1 MNSWTQSKPSL
12 ESVVMRGP
20 MFLRDVSFL
29 GRKRRKCKE
38 SLGSRIGMKACK
50 AGAARG

>member
-29 GRKRRKCKE
+29 GRKCKE
-38 SLGSRIGMKACK
+38 SLGSRNGMKACK